1 MEIINSCRVEYKY
14 RFSDLT
20 PIISNTSSS
29 NIVKTLVIQ
38 NRLLIT
44 KYVDKKCS
52 YSLEELTYTTEIENI
67 SSMNIKNIFFTDN
80 IPKGTRFI
88 ENSVKINNK
97 KERCLNPI
105 LGFYLKNIKVRE
117 KIIISFNVLI
127 ISRCKGKL
135 KNISNAIYD
144 YIYNAEKCP
153 IRIDLNSNLVLTNYK
168 NNLIKDFLLF
178 SKVETRCSISKIS
191 NIKSEITVIESKFIN
206 SFIKNKVKV
215 LVLGK
220 IKYKIFYKSYKKMR
234 YLEKTIGFS
243 ESMLLPIE
251 ASYLDKIQIKIKSK
265 DLVLNIKENKKIFLS
280 NNLVLYY

>member
-14 RFSDLT
+14 RYSDLT

-38 NRLLIT
+38 DRLLIT
-44 KYVDKKCS
+44 KFVDKKCS
-52 YSLEELTYTTEIENI
+52 YSLEELTYTTVIQNI
-67 SSMNIKNIFFTDN
+67 SSMNIKNIFFIDN
-80 IPKGTRFI
+80 IPKETRFI

-105 LGFYLKNIKVRE
+105 LGFFINDIKKNKKV
-117 KIIISFNVLI
+117 IISFKVLI
-127 ISRCKGKL
+127 IDRCKGKL
-135 KNISNAIYD
+135 KNISTAIYD
-144 YIYNAEKCP
+144 YIYNVEKYP
-153 IRIDLNSNLVLTNYK
+153 IRIDLNSNSVLTNNK

-178 SKVETRCSISKIS
+178 SKVETRCSISNIS
-191 NIKSEITVIESKFIN
+191 EVKFEIDVLQSKFIN

-220 IKYKIFYKSYKKMR
+220 IKYKIFYKSYNNMR

-265 DLVLNIKENKKIFLS
+265 DLVLNIKENKKIFIS

>member
-14 RFSDLT
+14 RYSDLT

-38 NRLLIT
+38 DRLLIT
-44 KYVDKKCS
+44 KFVDKKCS

-67 SSMNIKNIFFTDN
+67 SSMNIKNIFFIDN
-80 IPKGTRFI
+80 IPKETRFI

-105 LGFYLKNIKVRE
+105 LGFFINDIKKNKKV
-117 KIIISFNVLI
+117 IISFKVLI
-127 ISRCKGKL
+127 IDRCKGKL
-135 KNISNAIYD
+135 KNISTAIYD
-144 YIYNAEKCP
+144 YIYNVEKYP
-153 IRIDLNSNLVLTNYK
+153 IRIDLNSNSVLTNNK

-220 IKYKIFYKSYKKMR
+220 IKYKIFYKSYNNMR

-265 DLVLNIKENKKIFLS
+265 DLVLNIKENKKIFIS

>member
-105 LGFYLKNIKVRE
+105 LGFYIDNIKKSKKV
-117 KIIISFNVLI
+117 IISFKVLI

-135 KNISNAIYD
+135 KNTSNALYD

-153 IRIDLNSNLVLTNYK
+153 IRIDLNSNLVLTNNK
-168 NNLIKDFLLF
+168 NNKVKDFLLF
-178 SKVETRCSISKIS
+178 NKLEALCSISKIS
-191 NIKSEITVIESKFIN
+191 DIKFEITIIESKFIN

-251 ASYLDKIQIKIKSK
+251 ASYLDRIQIKIKSK

-280 NNLVLYY
+280 NILVLYY